1 MKAGF
6 VAILGRPNVGKST
19 LLNKL
24 VGTKISI
31 TADKPQTTRDAIQG
45 VVTRPEGQIVF
56 VDSPGIHEP
65 RQALGRRMMQEVQ
78 RAASGCGLAVVLVD
92 GSQSPGRG
100 DAAAVE
106 TARKLSVPLLLGLN
120 KIDRLKSKQALLP
133 LIEHYGETQ
142 AFEEIVPL
150 SARTGEN
157 VDLLVTL
164 ILDRLPES
172 PAFYPEDYITDQ
184 PEKFLAAEFIREKV
198 IEETRQEVPHSV
210 AVVVDQWEQ
219 EAARSP
225 GRKQKLRGLLRL
237 SATVYVERAGQKKIL
252 VGSQGAMLKQ
262 VGSAARAQLEAW
274 FGNHVFL
281 ELFVKVRPK
290 WREQA
295 GFVKSLD
302 FHRMLGES

>member
-31 TADKPQTTRDAIQG
+31 TAEKPQTTRDAIQG

-65 RQALGRRMMQEVQ
+65 RKELGRRMMQEVR
-78 RAASGCGLAVVLVD
+78 RASSGCGLAIVLVD
-92 GSQSPGRG
+92 GSRSPGRG
-100 DAAAVE
+100 DAAAIE
-106 TARKLSVPLLLGLN
+106 TAGKLGVPLLLGLN
-120 KIDRLKSKQALLP
+120 KIDLFKSKRRLLP
-133 LIEHYGETQ
+133 RIEHYSAVH

-157 VDLLVTL
+157 LDLLVKL
-164 ILDRLPES
+164 IFDRLPES

-184 PEKFLAAEFIREKV
+184 PEKFLAAEFIREKI
-198 IEETRQEVPHSV
+198 IEETRQEVPYSV
-210 AVVVDQWEQ
+210 AVVVDQWDQ
-219 EAARSP
+219 EAPRAAGS
-225 GRKQKLRGLLRL
+225 KQKLRGLLRL

-252 VGSQGAMLKQ
+252 VGSRGAMLKQ

-274 FGNHVFL
+274 FGSRVFL
-281 ELFVKVRPK
+281 ELFVKVRPR
-290 WREQA
+290 WRDQSS
-295 GFVKSLD
+295 FVKSLD

>member
-19 LLNKL
+19 LLNQL

-45 VVTRPEGQIVF
+45 VVTRSEGQIVF

-65 RQALGRRMMQEVQ
+65 RRELGRRMMREVR
-78 RAASGCGLAVVLVD
+78 RATSGCDLAVVLVD
-92 GSQSPGRG
+92 ATQSPGRG

-106 TARKLSVPLLLGLN
+106 TAKKLGVPLLLGLN
-120 KIDRLKSKQALLP
+120 KIDLLQSKQRLLP
-133 LIEHYGETQ
+133 LLERYGETRT
-142 AFEEIVPL
+142 FEEIVPL
-150 SARTGEN
+150 SAFTGEN
-157 VDLLVTL
+157 VDLLVKL
-164 ILDRLPES
+164 IFERLPEA

-210 AVVVDQWEQ
+210 AVIVDQWEQ
-219 EAARSP
+219 EAPRSTS
-225 GRKQKLRGLLRL
+225 RKQKLRGLLRL
-237 SATVYVERAGQKKIL
+237 SATVYVERPGQKKIL
-252 VGSQGAMLKQ
+252 VGSQGATLKQ

-274 FGNHVFL
+274 FGSHVFL

-290 WREQA
+290 WREQSS
-295 GFVKSLD
+295 FVKSLD
-302 FHRMLGES
+302 FHQMLGKS

>member
-19 LLNKL
+19 LLNQL

-31 TADKPQTTRDAIQG
+31 TAAKPQTTRDAIQG

-65 RQALGRRMMQEVQ
+65 RQELGRRMMQEVR
-78 RAASGCGLAVVLVD
+78 RATSGCGLAVVLVD
-92 GSQSPGRG
+92 ATQPPGRG

-106 TARKLSVPLLLGLN
+106 TARKLGVPLLLGLN
-120 KIDRLKSKQALLP
+120 KIDLLQSKQRLLP
-133 LIEHYGETQ
+133 LLERYGETRT
-142 AFEEIVPL
+142 FEEIVPL
-150 SARTGEN
+150 SAFAGDN
-157 VDLLVTL
+157 VDLLVRL
-164 ILDRLPES
+164 IFERLPEA

-210 AVVVDQWEQ
+210 AVIVDQWEQ
-219 EAARSP
+219 EPPRSTS
-225 GRKQKLRGLLRL
+225 RKQKLSGLLRI
-237 SATVYVERAGQKKIL
+237 SATVYVERPGQKKIL
-252 VGSQGAMLKQ
+252 VGSQGATLKQ
-262 VGSAARAQLEAW
+262 VGSAARHQLETW

-290 WREQA
+290 WREQSS
-295 GFVKSLD
+295 FVKSLD
-302 FHRMLGES
+302 FHQMLGKS

>member
-24 VGTKISI
+24 VGTKIAI

-45 VVTRPEGQIVF
+45 VLTRPEGQIVF

-65 RQALGRRMMQEVQ
+65 RQELGRRMMQEVR
-78 RAASGCGLAVVLVD
+78 RATSGCGLAVVLVD
-92 GSQSPGRG
+92 GAESRRRG

-106 TARKLSVPLLLGLN
+106 TARRLGVPLLLGLN
-120 KIDRLKSKQALLP
+120 KIDRLGSKQQLLP
-133 LIEHYGETQ
+133 LIEHYGETE

-157 VDLLVTL
+157 VELLVKL
-164 ILDRLPES
+164 IFDRLPES

-210 AVVVDQWEQ
+210 AVIVEQWER
-219 EAARSP
+219 EAPRSANP
-225 GRKQKLRGLLRL
+225 KHKLRGLLRI
-237 SATVYVERAGQKKIL
+237 SATVYVERSGQKKIL

-262 VGSAARAQLEAW
+262 VGCAARRQLEAW
-274 FGNHVFL
+274 FGSHVFL

-290 WREQA
+290 WREESS
-295 GFVKSLD
+295 FVKALD
-302 FHRMLGES
+302 FHRMLGDS

>member
-19 LLNKL
+19 LLNQL

-45 VVTRPEGQIVF
+45 VVTRSEGQIVF

-65 RQALGRRMMQEVQ
+65 RQELGRRMMREVR
-78 RAASGCGLAVVLVD
+78 RAASGCDLAVVLVD
-92 GSQSPGRG
+92 GTQSPGRG

-106 TARKLSVPLLLGLN
+106 TAKKLGVPLLLGLN
-120 KIDRLKSKQALLP
+120 KIDLLQSKQRLLP
-133 LIEHYGETQ
+133 LLERYGETRT
-142 AFEEIVPL
+142 FEEIVPL
-150 SARTGEN
+150 SAFTGEN
-157 VDLLVTL
+157 VDLLVKL
-164 ILDRLPES
+164 IFERLPEA

-210 AVVVDQWEQ
+210 AVIVDQWEQ
-219 EAARSP
+219 EAPRSTS
-225 GRKQKLRGLLRL
+225 RKQKLRGLLRL
-237 SATVYVERAGQKKIL
+237 SATVYVERPGQKKIL
-252 VGSQGAMLKQ
+252 VGSQGATLKQ

-274 FGNHVFL
+274 FGSHVFL

-290 WREQA
+290 WREQSS
-295 GFVKSLD
+295 FVKSLD
-302 FHRMLGES
+302 FHQMLGKS

>member
-31 TADKPQTTRDAIQG
+31 TAAKPQTTRDAIQG

-65 RQALGRRMMQEVQ
+65 RQELGRRMMREV
-78 RAASGCGLAVVLVD
+78 RHAASGCGLAVVLVD
-92 GSQSPGRG
+92 AAQSPRRG
-100 DAAAVE
+100 DAAAIE
-106 TARKLSVPLLLGLN
+106 TARKLGVPLLLGLN
-120 KIDRLKSKQALLP
+120 KIDRLKSKQPLLP

-172 PAFYPEDYITDQ
+172 PAFYPQDYITDQ

-219 EAARSP
+219 EAARSA

-274 FGNHVFL
+274 FGNRVFL

-290 WREQA
+290 WRRQA